1 MVEGLHHAEAY
12 PFAITSL
19 NITDMLFE
27 ILGHGFKPSTAASPA
42 KKRLADLLFPPQRT
56 STYYQY
62 QARTGKGS
70 GRDSGEKGEEDDRGQ
85 GHGGDDVLPENA
97 KEAFQEVYC
106 AAFEVFDQEWLK
118 AKATYMDFPKVQAIA
133 KKEVEK
139 LIASKF
145 TSIEKV
151 VEWNSTSTLS
161 KMY

>member
-1 MVEGLHHAEAY
+1 MVEGLHHSEAY

-56 STYYQY
+56 SIYYQY
-62 QARTGKGS
+62 QARTEK
-70 GRDSGEKGEEDDRGQ
+70 GRDTGEKEEDGRGQ
-85 GHGGDDVLPENA
+85 GNGGDDVLPENV